1 MPLNLQ
7 VHLRLC
13 CLWQELQITNKEVW
27 NRCRVI
33 PCFLTNLLIN
43 QYQQHWSTNWSTISN
58 RTWLFAAVGKLF
70 IFNVCFNS
78 NKLCYHH
85 LWNQVAFTLFKIIS
99 SVHFRMFPCFS
110 RWCPCWCCQ
119 HGGATVPQTF
129 QQKVVF
135 HMYNLFHYILFFTN
149 HLTLI

>member
-85 LWNQVAFTLFKIIS
+85 LWNQVACTLKDFLYCSLQDVSLFKPLMSLLVLPPWRCYSSLNVSTKSGIS
-99 SVHFRMFPCFS
+99 YVQFIPLHI
-110 RWCPCWCCQ
+110 
-119 HGGATVPQTF
+119 
-129 QQKVVF
+129 VF
-135 HMYNLFHYILFFTN
+135 H
-149 HLTLI
+149 